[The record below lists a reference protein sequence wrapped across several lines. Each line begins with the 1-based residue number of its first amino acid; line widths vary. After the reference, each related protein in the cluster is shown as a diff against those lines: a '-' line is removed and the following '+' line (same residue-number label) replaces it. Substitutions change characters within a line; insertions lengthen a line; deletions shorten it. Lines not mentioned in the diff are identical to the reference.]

1 MKVYKSIEKFSSSL
15 RSIVTIG
22 TFDGIHIGHR
32 YILKNLMEI
41 SKKNNEE
48 SIVIT
53 FNPHPR
59 YVLQKEN
66 QELKLINTTK
76 EKEQLLEEIG
86 IAHFIVHP
94 FTKQFSRTKS
104 ENFIRDF
111 LVNKLNV
118 SHLILGHDHHF
129 GRNREGSFD
138 DLKRLSDLYDF
149 RITQISAKK
158 VDSTIVSS
166 TKIRNKIKS
175 GDIKIVNKYLGYTF
189 FFSGLVIKGLSI
201 GKKIDFPTANLS
213 LEDDNKII
221 PKDGVYAVK
230 VKYIDVNYI
239 GMMNIGFKPTLM
251 QKNRSIEVNIFDFD
265 LDIYGKYIT
274 VSVIAKIRDERKFKN
289 LDELKKQLIKDKRKV
304 KTVINKISSNYL

>member
-1 MKVYKSIEKFSSSL
+1 VKVYKSIEKFSSSL

-86 IAHFIVHP
+86 IAHFIIHP

-104 ENFIRDF
+104 ENFIRYF

>member
-86 IAHFIVHP
+86 IAHFIIHP

-274 VSVIAKIRDERKFKN
+274 VNVISKIRDERKFKN

>member
-86 IAHFIVHP
+86 IEHFIVHP
-94 FTKQFSRTKS
+94 FTKKFSRTKS

-111 LVNKLNV
+111 LVNKLKV

-175 GDIKIVNKYLGYTF
+175 GDIKIVNKYLGYSF

-201 GKKIDFPTANLS
+201 GKKIDFPTANLF
-213 LEDDNKII
+213 LEDDKKII

-230 VKYIDVNYI
+230 VKYLDVNYI

-274 VSVIAKIRDERKFKN
+274 VNVISKIRDERKFKN

>member
-86 IAHFIVHP
+86 IAHFIIHP

>member
-86 IAHFIVHP
+86 IAHFIIHP

-274 VSVIAKIRDERKFKN
+274 VSVISKIRDERKFKN

>member
-86 IAHFIVHP
+86 IAHFIIHP

-239 GMMNIGFKPTLM
+239 GLMNIGFKPTLM

-274 VSVIAKIRDERKFKN
+274 VNVISKIRDERKFKN

-304 KTVINKISSNYL
+304 KTVINKISFNYL

>member
-1 MKVYKSIEKFSSSL
+1 VKVYKSIEKFSSSL

-86 IAHFIVHP
+86 IAHFIIHP